1 MRFSLFC
8 KMLIFL
14 SICGM
19 MEYLVLKD
27 QSDGLPVQRG
37 SWEEDNETRAELYDR
52 AKAMLLSFEK
62 RRSKLSRT
70 VSFYNNASII
80 NI

>member
-1 MRFSLFC
+1 M
-8 KMLIFL
+8 
-14 SICGM
+14 
-19 MEYLVLKD
+19 LKD

-37 SWEEDNETRAELYDR
+37 SWEEDNEARAELYDR

-70 VSFYNNASII
+70 VSFKII
-80 NI
+80 QVLLIFIETILLGYSTSSSKLGES

>member
-1 MRFSLFC
+1 
-8 KMLIFL
+8 
-14 SICGM
+14 

-27 QSDGLPVQRG
+27 QSDGLTVRRG
-37 SWEEDNETRAELYDR
+37 SWEDDNEARAELHDR

-70 VSFYNNASII
+70 VSYKLILCL
-80 NI
+80 